1 LAITVLSAMLRA
13 KRAFE
18 RAGRKT
24 MTRILATLGLTV
36 GLALG
41 SAACAQA
48 PEASTAPN
56 DYGKTENWLC
66 LPGRQ
71 DACAIDQ
78 TTTIVQADG
87 KTSTEAFKPATNA
100 PYDCFY
106 IYPTVSTDP
115 GGNSDMVIDEAERKV
130 VEQQLARFGGQCRL
144 FAPMYRQVTLA
155 ALRAVMMGQPSPG
168 NGVLAYGDVRD
179 AWRWYLAHENKGPD
193 GKARGVVLL
202 GHSQGSRMLLDLLKN
217 EVDGKPAQKQMISAY
232 VLGMNTA
239 VDAKG
244 NFGSIPLC
252 TKADQAGCIVTYV
265 SFRETSPPPANS
277 RFGKTDEQGRRAGC
291 VNPAALL
298 AGKASSDP
306 APLHSYLSSK
316 GFLSS
321 GEPKPFAK
329 GVTVS
334 TPFVSLPG
342 LISARCASEGEFTYL
357 SVKVN
362 ADPADPRTDELTG
375 DVVVAGA
382 VLKDWGLHL
391 IDVNLEMGDMNAL
404 VARQAKAY
412 GAK

>member
-1 LAITVLSAMLRA
+1 MA
-13 KRAFE
+13 KF
-18 RAGRKT
+18 
-24 MTRILATLGLTV
+24 LATLGLTM

-41 SAACAQA
+41 GAACAQTPA
-48 PEASTAPN
+48 PSTAPN

-78 TTTIVQADG
+78 TTTIVQANG
-87 KTSTEAFKPATNA
+87 ETSTEAFKPTTSAA
-100 PYDCFY
+100 YDCFY
-106 IYPTVSTDP
+106 IYPTVSTDK
-115 GGNSDMVIDEAERKV
+115 GGNSDMIIDEAERKV

-179 AWRWYLAHENKGPD
+179 AWNWYLTHENKG
-193 GKARGVVLL
+193 RGVVLL
-202 GHSQGSRMLLDLLKN
+202 GHSQGSRMLLELLKN
-217 EVDGKPAQKQMISAY
+217 EIDGKPAQKQMISAY
-232 VLGMNTA
+232 ALGMSTP
-239 VDAKG
+239 VTDGK
-244 NFGSIPLC
+244 FGSIPLC
-252 TKADQAGCIVTYV
+252 VKADQAGCLVTYV

-277 RFGKTDEQGRRAGC
+277 RFGKTDDQGRRSGC

-298 AGKASSDP
+298 AGKASSDE

-321 GEPKPFAK
+321 GEPKAFAK
-329 GVTVS
+329 GLTVS
-334 TPFVSLPG
+334 TPFVSMPG
-342 LISARCASEGEFTYL
+342 LISAHCASEGDFTYL

-375 DVVVAGA
+375 DVVVAGN
-382 VLKDWGLHL
+382 VLKEWGLHL
-391 IDVNLEMGDMNAL
+391 IDVNVDMGDLNAL

-412 GAK
+412 AAK

>member
-1 LAITVLSAMLRA
+1 MLRA

-342 LISARCASEGEFTYL
+342 LISARCASEGDFTYL